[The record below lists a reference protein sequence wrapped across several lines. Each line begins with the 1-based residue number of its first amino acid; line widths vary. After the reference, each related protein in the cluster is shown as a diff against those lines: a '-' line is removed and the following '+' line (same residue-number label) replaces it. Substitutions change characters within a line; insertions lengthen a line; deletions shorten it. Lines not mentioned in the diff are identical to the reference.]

1 MAVCRKRT
9 SAKLIIAV
17 SEWAQLRLRPTLQEI
32 FILQP
37 TDTRALVAIDLG
49 AESCRVSLLRWLPEG
64 PQSTLAHRFPNNAME
79 TGNGLRWPME
89 KIEAGLHEGLRKCA
103 ELAPEGIRSIAVDGW
118 AVDYAR
124 LDEHGK
130 AIEDPF
136 CYRDVRNITSE
147 QRVHEVLSANGMRVL
162 TAVGIMRINTLY
174 QLYADKLAGTPQ
186 APWLNLPEYIL
197 HRLGADRVAEYTNA
211 THTQLIDMHTGQ
223 WCTPIFER
231 LGLDPELASPL
242 VRPGTI
248 IGKLT
253 GELTDLPAFV
263 DTQLVAPCCH
273 DTASAIAGI
282 PDAADD
288 WAYISS
294 GTWSLVGTLL
304 YEPINTIPA
313 REENLTNFGGAGGR
327 ILFHKNVNGMWLLRG
342 CLDVWRDDGTD
353 WSFDD
358 LLPLAESQPTP
369 AHLLNVDDPDLLL
382 PGDMPY
388 RINRQLAE
396 RGVPTLSTAPQ
407 DAPAM
412 TALILHSL
420 AARYAQVLQA
430 IGKITGKTL
439 RRLYIVGG
447 GSRNELLN
455 RLTAKATGLEVI
467 CGAAESSTLGNFA
480 VQMAA
485 VESSPDADTIAEWAG
500 VLRSAF

>member
-1 MAVCRKRT
+1 MT
-9 SAKLIIAV
+9 
-17 SEWAQLRLRPTLQEI
+17 
-32 FILQP
+32 P

-64 PQSTLAHRFPNNAME
+64 PRSTLVHRFLNNAVE
-79 TGNGLRWPME
+79 TGNGLRWPMDA
-89 KIEAGLHEGLRKCA
+89 IEAGLSEGLRMCA
-103 ELAPEGIRSIAVDGW
+103 DLAPEGIRSIAVDGW

-124 LDEHGK
+124 LDDAGK
-130 AIEDPF
+130 ALDHPF

-147 QRVHEVLSANGMRVL
+147 ERVHQVLSANQMRVL

-174 QLYADKLAGTPQ
+174 QLYADKLAGTAE

-197 HRLGADRVAEYTNA
+197 HRLGGARVSEYTNA
-211 THTQLIDMHTGQ
+211 THTQLIDMHTGN

-231 LGLDPELASPL
+231 LELDPELAAPL
-242 VRPGTI
+242 VMPGTVV
-248 IGKLT
+248 GKLQ
-253 GELTDLPAFV
+253 GPLTALPAYA

-282 PDAADD
+282 PDAAED

-304 YEPINTIPA
+304 HEPINTTPA

-342 CLDVWRDDGTD
+342 CLDVWRDDGFD
-353 WSFDD
+353 WSFED
-358 LLPLAESQPTP
+358 LLPLAEAQPTP
-369 AHLLNVDDPDLLL
+369 AHLLDVDEPDLLL

-388 RINRQLAE
+388 RVNRQLAA
-396 RGVPTLSTAPQ
+396 RGLPTLSTAPQ
-407 DAPAM
+407 DAPVM

-420 AARYAQVLQA
+420 AARYAQVLKA
-430 IGKITGKTL
+430 IGSITGKTL

-447 GSRNELLN
+447 GNRNEVLN

-467 CGAAESSTLGNFA
+467 RGATESSTLGNFA

-485 VESSPDADTIAEWAG
+485 LESSADAETIAEWAG
-500 VLRSAF
+500 ALRAAF

>member
-1 MAVCRKRT
+1 
-9 SAKLIIAV
+9 
-17 SEWAQLRLRPTLQEI
+17 
-32 FILQP
+32 LQP
-37 TDTRALVAIDLG
+37 IDTRALIAIDLG
-49 AESCRVSLLRWLPEG
+49 AESCRVSLLRWLPNG
-64 PQSTLAHRFPNNAME
+64 PQSTLIHRFLNDAVE
-79 TGNGLRWPME
+79 TGNGLRWQIEM
-89 KIEAGLHEGLRKCA
+89 IEAGLMIGLRKCA
-103 ELAPEGIRSIAVDGW
+103 VLAPEGIRSIAVDGW
-118 AVDYAR
+118 AVDYVR
-124 LDEHGK
+124 LDADGK
-130 AIEDPF
+130 ALEDPF
-136 CYRDVRNITSE
+136 CYRDIRNIAAQSE
-147 QRVHEVLSANGMRVL
+147 VHRIVGVNQMRVL
-162 TAVGIMRINTLY
+162 TAVDNLRINTVY
-174 QLYADKLAGTPQ
+174 QIYADKLAGRPQ
-186 APWLNLPEYIL
+186 VPWLNLPEYIL
-197 HRLGADRVAEYTNA
+197 SRLGGDRISEYTNA
-211 THTQLIDMHTGQ
+211 THTQLIDLHTSK

-231 LGLDPELASPL
+231 LELDQEMAAPL
-242 VRPGTI
+242 VLPGTVV
-248 IGKLT
+248 GKLQ
-253 GELTDLPAFV
+253 GELPNLPAFA

-304 YEPINTIPA
+304 YEPINTMPA

-358 LLPLAESQPTP
+358 LLPRAEAQPTP
-369 AHLLNVDDPDLLL
+369 THLLNVDDPDLLF

-396 RGVPTLSTAPQ
+396 LGFPMLSTAPE
-407 DAPAM
+407 DAPVM

-420 AARYAQVLQA
+420 AARYAQVLAA
-430 IGKITGKTL
+430 IGTITGKTL

-447 GSRNELLN
+447 GSRNEMLN

-467 CGAAESSTLGNFA
+467 RGAAESSTLGNFA

-485 VESSPDADTIAEWAG
+485 LESSSDADTIAEWAG

>member
-1 MAVCRKRT
+1 MH
-9 SAKLIIAV
+9 
-17 SEWAQLRLRPTLQEI
+17 EEN
-32 FILQP
+32 ILQP

-49 AESCRVSLLRWLPEG
+49 AESCRVSLLRWLPDG
-64 PQSTLAHRFPNNAME
+64 PRMTLVHRFLNNAME
-79 TGNGLRWPME
+79 TGNGLRWPIM
-89 KIEAGLHEGLRKCA
+89 KIEAGLMDGLRKCA
-103 ELAPEGIRSIAVDGW
+103 QLAPEGIRSVAVDGW
-118 AVDYAR
+118 AVDYVR

-130 AIEDPF
+130 ALEDPF
-136 CYRDVRNITSE
+136 CYRDVRNIESE
-147 QRVHEVLSANGMRVL
+147 ERVHGILSANGMRVL

-174 QLYADKLAGTPQ
+174 QLYADKLAGTPE
-186 APWLNLPEYIL
+186 APWLLLPEYIL
-197 HRLGADRVAEYTNA
+197 HRLGGERVCEYTNA
-211 THTQLIDMHTGQ
+211 THTQLIDMHTGT

-231 LGLDPELASPL
+231 LELDPELAASL
-242 VRPGTI
+242 VRPGTV

-253 GELTDLPAFV
+253 GELRALPAFA

-282 PDAADD
+282 PNSADD

-304 YEPINTIPA
+304 NEPINTMPA

-342 CLDVWRDDGTD
+342 CLDVWRDDGID

-358 LLPLAESQPTP
+358 LLPLAEAQPTP
-369 AHLLNVDDPDLLL
+369 PHLLNVDDPDLLL

-396 RGVPTLSTAPQ
+396 RGFPTLSTAPR
-407 DAPAM
+407 DAPVM

-420 AARYAQVLQA
+420 AARYAQVLAA
-430 IGKITGKTL
+430 IGAITGKTL

-455 RLTAKATGLEVI
+455 RLTANATGLEVI
-467 CGAAESSTLGNFA
+467 RGVTESSTLGNFA

-485 VESSPDADTIAEWAG
+485 VESSSDADTIAEWAG
-500 VLRSAF
+500 VIRSAFSSSSVPE

>member
-1 MAVCRKRT
+1 MH
-9 SAKLIIAV
+9 
-17 SEWAQLRLRPTLQEI
+17 EEN
-32 FILQP
+32 ILQP

-49 AESCRVSLLRWLPEG
+49 AESCRVSLLRWLPDG
-64 PQSTLAHRFPNNAME
+64 PRMTLVHRFLNNAVE
-79 TGNGLRWPME
+79 TGNGLRWPIM
-89 KIEAGLHEGLRKCA
+89 KIEAGLMDGLRKCA
-103 ELAPEGIRSIAVDGW
+103 QLAPEGIRSVAVDGW
-118 AVDYAR
+118 AVDYVR

-130 AIEDPF
+130 ALEDPF
-136 CYRDVRNITSE
+136 CYRDVRNIESE
-147 QRVHEVLSANGMRVL
+147 ERVHGILSANGMRVL

-174 QLYADKLAGTPQ
+174 QLYADKLAGTPE
-186 APWLNLPEYIL
+186 APWLLLPEYIL
-197 HRLGADRVAEYTNA
+197 HRLGGERVCEYTNA
-211 THTQLIDMHTGQ
+211 THTQLIDMHTGT

-231 LGLDPELASPL
+231 LELDPEFAAPL
-242 VRPGTI
+242 VRPGTV
-248 IGKLT
+248 IGKLS
-253 GELTDLPAFV
+253 GELRALPAFA

-282 PDAADD
+282 PDSADD

-304 YEPINTIPA
+304 NEPINTMPA

-342 CLDVWRDDGTD
+342 CLDVWRDDGID

-358 LLPLAESQPTP
+358 LLPLAEAQPTP
-369 AHLLNVDDPDLLL
+369 SHLLNVDDPDLLL
-382 PGDMPY
+382 PGDMPF

-396 RGVPTLSTAPQ
+396 RGLPTLSTAPR
-407 DAPAM
+407 DAPVM

-420 AARYAQVLQA
+420 AARYAQVLAA
-430 IGKITGKTL
+430 IGAITGKTL

-467 CGAAESSTLGNFA
+467 RGVTESSTLGNFA

-485 VESSPDADTIAEWAG
+485 VESSSDADTIAEWAG
-500 VLRSAF
+500 VIRSAFSSSSVPE